1 MYLMEEATLT
11 GTVGR
16 IKSILLN
23 LRAKRWEILLQLT
36 DEVRQKD
43 GILPNK

>member
-1 MYLMEEATLT
+1 MCPDKTVLMYLMEEATLM

-23 LRAKRWEILLQLT
+23 LRWETLLQLT
-36 DEVRQKD
+36 AET
-43 GILPNK
+43 

>member
-1 MYLMEEATLT
+1 MYLMEEATLM

-23 LRAKRWEILLQLT
+23 LRAKQWETLLQLT
-36 DEVRQKD
+36 AET
-43 GILPNK
+43 